1 MPEQRRTVRPPALDP
16 HSVPLRPG
24 AYPPP
29 FDAAIKG
36 REKHPL
42 GDALGLKNYGVN
54 LVRLKPG
61 ARSALR
67 HWHTLQDEFV
77 WIVEGELVLV
87 TDAGEQSLAAGSC
100 AGFPAGK
107 EDGHYL
113 INRAQRDALYLEVG
127 DRTPNDLPKYPDDDF
142 AAVYVEDGKRIFV
155 RKNGARFT

>member
-1 MPEQRRTVRPPALDP
+1 MSATRSATPPALDP
-16 HSVPLRPG
+16 ATVPLRPG

-29 FDAAIKG
+29 FDKVIAG

-67 HWHTLQDEFV
+67 HWHTLQDEFIWV
-77 WIVEGELVLV
+77 LEGEITLV
-87 TDAGEQSLAAGSC
+87 TDAGEQVLTRGTA

-107 EDGHYL
+107 EDGHCL
-113 INRAQRDALYLEVG
+113 INRTQRDALYLEVG
-127 DRTPNDLPKYPDDDF
+127 DRTPGDLPKYPDDDF
-142 AAVYVEDGKRIFV
+142 AAAYVEDGKRIFT
-155 RKNGARFT
+155 RKDGTRF

>member
-1 MPEQRRTVRPPALDP
+1 MTATRSVKPPALDP
-16 HSVPLRPG
+16 ARVPLRPG

-29 FDAAIKG
+29 FDKTIDG

-61 ARSALR
+61 ARSAMR

-77 WIVEGELVLV
+77 WIVEGEITLV
-87 TDAGEQSLAAGSC
+87 TDAGEQVLTPGTA

-107 EDGHYL
+107 RDGHCL
-113 INRAQRDALYLEVG
+113 INRTRRDAVYLEVG
-127 DRTPNDLPKYPDDDF
+127 DRTPGDLPVYPDDDF
-142 AAVYVEDGKRIFV
+142 ASTYVDGKRIFT
-155 RKNGARFT
+155 RKDGSRF

>member
-1 MPEQRRTVRPPALDP
+1 MPDTPLKPRPPALDP
-16 HSVPLRPG
+16 ATVALRPG

-29 FDAAIKG
+29 FDKMIAG

-61 ARSALR
+61 ARSAMR

-87 TDAGEQSLAAGSC
+87 TDAGEQVLRPGTA
-100 AGFPAGK
+100 AGFPAGQQ
-107 EDGHYL
+107 DGHCL
-113 INRAQRDALYLEVG
+113 INRTERDALYLEVG
-127 DRTPNDLPKYPDDDF
+127 DRTPGDLPHYPDDDF
-142 AAVYVEDGKRIFV
+142 GARYIDGKRVFT
-155 RKNGARFT
+155 RKDGTPL

>member
-1 MPEQRRTVRPPALDP
+1 MPEKAIKPPALDP
-16 HSVPLRPG
+16 STVALRPG

-29 FDAAIKG
+29 FDKAIAG

-77 WIVEGELVLV
+77 WVLEGDLVLV
-87 TDAGEQSLAAGSC
+87 TNAGEQTLAPGSC

-107 EDGHYL
+107 EDGH
-113 INRAQRDALYLEVG
+113 
-127 DRTPNDLPKYPDDDF
+127 
-142 AAVYVEDGKRIFV
+142 
-155 RKNGARFT
+155 